1 MELSQ
6 NIHLLGDL
14 LGRVISE
21 LESPELFGIEE
32 RIRALAKARRNGD
45 SVAAQKLQQEVSSL
59 QNEDGRVIAAAFAA
73 YFDLVNLAEE
83 HQRVRLLRQREDE
96 SFPEPVHE
104 SIGEAIALLK
114 QRGVSREDMAAM
126 LGNLSIELVLT
137 AHPTEARRRTILSKT
152 ERIESLLR
160 LLNHNGLSLRE
171 KQETLAAGCDLLPV
185 ADRPHTRR

>member
-14 LGRVISE
+14 LGKVISE
-21 LESPELFGIEE
+21 LESPRIFEIEE
-32 RIRALAKARRNGD
+32 RIRALAKARRGGD
-45 SVAAQKLQQEVSSL
+45 AIAADHLHAEVSVL
-59 QNEDGRVIAAAFAA
+59 QNEDARVIAAAFAA

-83 HQRVRLLRQREDE
+83 NQRVQLLRQREDE

-114 QRGVSREDMAAM
+114 QRGVSSEDMAAL

-137 AHPTEARRRTILSKT
+137 AHPTEARRRT
-152 ERIESLLR
+152 
-160 LLNHNGLSLRE
+160 
-171 KQETLAAGCDLLPV
+171 
-185 ADRPHTRR
+185 